1 MKKAKKI
8 LIRLCRL
15 PYLLILMLCLVIVW
29 LYKAWRSAKNRIA
42 MSRLRADYDKE
53 TSKLKLKEVIEILQ
67 IKTNYKARIEELQ
80 RKRLEIRQMP
90 DKLIEKI
97 NKMWG
102 YE

>member
-1 MKKAKKI
+1 MKKVKKI

-15 PYLLILMLCLVIVW
+15 PYLLILILCLVIVW
-29 LYKAWRSAKNRIA
+29 LYKAWRSAENKVA
-42 MSRLRADYDKE
+42 MSKLRTDYEKE
-53 TSKLKLKEVIEILQ
+53 KSKLKLKEISEILK
-67 IKTNYKARIEELQ
+67 IKVNYDARIKEL
-80 RKRLEIRQMP
+80 RRERLEIRQMP